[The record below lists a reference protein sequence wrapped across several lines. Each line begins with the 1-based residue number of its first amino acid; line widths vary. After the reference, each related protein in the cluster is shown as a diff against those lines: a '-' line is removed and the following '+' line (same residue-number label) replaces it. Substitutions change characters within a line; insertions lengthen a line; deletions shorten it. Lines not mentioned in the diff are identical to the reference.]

1 MEGRLMPLFLRKYV
15 RYYEDVVKAEDED
28 KALGVF
34 MPEATMVVDTGYLIE
49 DIVEVTREKLKEE
62 YGLELDD

>member
-1 MEGRLMPLFLRKYV
+1 MPLFLRKYV
-15 RYYEDVVKAEDED
+15 RYYEDVVEAEDD
-28 KALGVF
+28 YKASDVF

-62 YGLELDD
+62 YGLELED

>member
-1 MEGRLMPLFLRKYV
+1 MEGRLVALFLRKYV
-15 RYYEDVVKAEDED
+15 RYYEDVVEAENDDE
-28 KALGVF
+28 ALGVF

-62 YGLELDD
+62 YGLELED